1 RRRLAH
7 RHGLLGA
14 EAGGRRRG
22 AELRLL
28 EQRNFLRRRQQDAR
42 PRERGR
48 DLLPARGE
56 RQRRRADRDGHER
69 GAAQTM
75 NHRNLAKPKRTVRI
89 PAHASR
95 TLNLPN
101 GESVALGCSVTDP
114 VENVSTS
121 CPMAGFLSGSIGRP
135 MNVAMSF
142 ARWTAAAFCAVEMSI
157 ALMSHCSVLRAVS
170 TPKIAKFWIES
181 ARNRQVEPSWWNES
195 TCASAPWVRMCI
207 AQIKEFGVS
216 LLPSAACS
224 GSKPFVFSV

>member
-142 ARWTAAAFCAVEMSI
+142 ARWTSSMPNGNLVKLYLSYAPHVWPAGVLTSPPHAPGANGSGARPARFAVSSTWFSFWIACRSCSTIPSLRYARFNGTAAAGHS
-157 ALMSHCSVLRAVS
+157 
-170 TPKIAKFWIES
+170 
-181 ARNRQVEPSWWNES
+181 
-195 TCASAPWVRMCI
+195 
-207 AQIKEFGVS
+207 
-216 LLPSAACS
+216 
-224 GSKPFVFSV
+224 